1 MAGTVLKQ
9 HAAFS
14 FSRGMPL
21 VSWTPSSVCLRRR
34 PPSAGLQ
41 RGGAS
46 VVATN
51 MALRLPKDFAFRDCQ
66 SATIDAAFAE
76 TLGTRLG
83 AVASFVQEGAKVLDV
98 GTDHGRLPIGLVK
111 SGKAQSVIAGDVN
124 RGPMVNAQKS
134 VAVERL
140 EVASKIS
147 VRLGDGLAVLKDGDE
162 VDTVTISGIGGVT
175 IARILFGPLGVYP
188 DSDVAVT
195 EWSSGKDLNGVRTVN
210 DLGVQRLVLQPTS
223 GWPSLRRTLL
233 CQGWDI
239 VDECIHSEV
248 CSNSCGCVCA
258 CASKHACTRTHEHGI
273 IPFRARADKRK
284 SRHVTTAP
292 THTHMHTRAG
302 GLAVYHARSAE
313 EGKWCNQ

>member
-1 MAGTVLKQ
+1 MLPYGRDFFQAPCSVLILQSDAHGLVDSKLVM
-9 HAAFS
+9 HAPV
-14 FSRGMPL
+14 G
-21 VSWTPSSVCLRRR
+21 
-34 PPSAGLQ
+34 GLH
-41 RGGAS
+41 RGGTGAD
-46 VVATN
+46 ATE

-66 SATIDAAFAE
+66 SATVDAAFAE

-83 AVASFVQEGAKVLDV
+83 AVASFVEEGAKVLDV

-111 SGKAQSVIAGDVN
+111 SGKARSVIASDVN

-134 VAVERL
+134 VAMERL

-188 DSDVAVT
+188 DSDVAVA
-195 EWSSGKDLNGVRTVN
+195 EWSSGKDVNGVKTVN
-210 DLGVQRLVLQPTS
+210 DLGVQTLVLQPTS

-248 CSNSCGCVCA
+248 CLNPRACVCA
-258 CASKHACTRTHEHGI
+258 CVCK
-273 IPFRARADKRK
+273 P
-284 SRHVTTAP
+284 
-292 THTHMHTRAG
+292 
-302 GLAVYHARSAE
+302 
-313 EGKWCNQ
+313 